1 MNKIEIKKGINLY
14 LVPDS
19 KFKTYHAGI
28 YLHAPLTKENA
39 TKNALLPFILKRGSK
54 NYPEKKSISQKLELL
69 MGASLNSFVTK
80 RGENQI
86 IAFTLS
92 SVAEK
97 FSPYDDCFK
106 EGISLLFDIAFN
118 PLLPFSESY
127 VESEKQHLF
136 QLIESEKN
144 DKRSYASLRCRQ
156 EMSVGQNYAVPE
168 NGYADEV
175 NLLSAKI
182 EEDRYHELFSSSP
195 IDIVISGNFDM
206 EFSEKIVKDLMSSLD
221 ERSSDLPTTTPSEN
235 LKLKTV
241 TEEMNISQGKLCIG
255 FTCPSY
261 DALSK
266 EYPSMLMYNSIFG
279 GGAHSKLFMNVREKL
294 SLAYYAGSSYERSKG
309 IIIVS
314 SGIECENFEK
324 AKEEIFIQQKAM
336 SDGLISEQ
344 EFDSARKSLINAY
357 LSSMDSLSSL
367 SSFSLGQIVSGAFL
381 SPEKMVQAIN
391 SVTLSDVIA
400 VSKKV
405 EGSLIYFLKGVEK

>member
-19 KFKTYHAGI
+19 KFKTYHTGI
-28 YLHAPLTKENA
+28 YLHTPLTKENA
-39 TKNALLPFILKRGSK
+39 TKNALLPFLLKRGSK
-54 NYPEKKSISQKLELL
+54 NFPEKKIISQKLELL

-80 RGENQI
+80 HGENQI

-92 SVAEK
+92 SVSEN
-97 FSPYDDCFK
+97 FSPFDNCFK
-106 EGISLLFDIAFN
+106 DGISLLFDIAFN

-127 VESEKQHLF
+127 LESEKHHLL

-156 EMSVGQNYAVPE
+156 EMSIGQNYAVPE
-168 NGYADEV
+168 NGYAEEV
-175 NLLSAKI
+175 NLISAKI
-182 EEDRYHELFSSSP
+182 EEERYRELFSSSP

-206 EFSEKIVKDLMSSLD
+206 ELSQKIIKELLSSLD
-221 ERSSDLPTTTPSEN
+221 ERSDVLPSTTPSEN
-235 LKLKTV
+235 LGLKTV

-294 SLAYYAGSSYERSKG
+294 SLAYYAGSSYVRSKG
-309 IIIVS
+309 IIVVS

-324 AKEEIFIQQKAM
+324 AKEEILLQQKAM
-336 SDGLISEQ
+336 TDGVISEQ
-344 EFDSARKSLINAY
+344 EFDSARKSLVNSY

-367 SSFSLGQIVSGAFL
+367 SSFSLGQIISGAFL
-381 SPEKMVQAIN
+381 SPEQMVQAIN
-391 SVTLSDVIA
+391 SVTISDIVA
-400 VSKKV
+400 VGKKV